1 MNKCTMTNADRAN
14 VFLRLAE
21 DYCKKTDGE
30 KTISPT
36 HQKYQAPSTK
46 FLCGV
51 STLRWSSPRKLHNS
65 LRIVYL
71 VKARP

>member
-21 DYCKKTDGE
+21 DYCKELMERKRF
-30 KTISPT
+30 SPT

-51 STLRWSSPRKLHNS
+51 STLRHSSPRKLHVS

-71 VKARP
+71 VKAGP